1 MSEEKRVKLVYVA
14 GRYSASSDR
23 TVAEN
28 VEAARAVAR
37 VVATYPLLFPVVP
50 HQLNAGLE
58 DVGDYE
64 WWLAGT
70 LELMR
75 RCDAVVMV
83 PGWEGSRGAC
93 AEREEAHR
101 LGLPV
106 FDAEST
112 GCAEALRDF
121 VTKPCS
127 APVIQVKVGD
137 RVEVG
142 AGVRSSVTG
151 APITPGEYC
160 VTEVW
165 GDGDIAIDDEGEHV
179 ICASKVRCIAQS
191 ADA

>member
-23 TVAEN
+23 TVEEN

-37 VVATYPLLFPVVP
+37 LVVAAHPLLFPVVP
-50 HQLNAGLE
+50 HQLNAGVE
-58 DVGDYE
+58 DLGDYE

-106 FDAEST
+106 FDASSPL
-112 GCAEALRDF
+112 G
-121 VTKPCS
+121 
-127 APVIQVKVGD
+127 
-137 RVEVG
+137 G
-142 AGVRSSVTG
+142 A
-151 APITPGEYC
+151 
-160 VTEVW
+160 
-165 GDGDIAIDDEGEHV
+165 
-179 ICASKVRCIAQS
+179 
-191 ADA
+191 

>member
-1 MSEEKRVKLVYVA
+1 MSQPNRVKLVYVA
-14 GRYSASSDR
+14 GRYSASGGR

-106 FDAEST
+106 FDASSPL
-112 GCAEALRDF
+112 G
-121 VTKPCS
+121 
-127 APVIQVKVGD
+127 
-137 RVEVG
+137 G
-142 AGVRSSVTG
+142 A
-151 APITPGEYC
+151 
-160 VTEVW
+160 
-165 GDGDIAIDDEGEHV
+165 
-179 ICASKVRCIAQS
+179 
-191 ADA
+191 